1 MGHEWI
7 GDYWLPSL
15 GLPQYKEVFKVCL
28 VDARMLEYLTKK
40 DLRTAL
46 KMVDTSH
53 RNSLQYGISVL
64 KKLDY
69 NRAELERRRRAVDVR
84 TKKDV
89 LVWANDHVQEW
100 VCQIGLE
107 DHARH
112 LSKSGIHGGVIALD
126 NEVDHERLSL
136 ALQIPLSSFEVRKQ
150 VKAEFEALLKEGTTR
165 VSTEPQSHGKIV
177 RRLSKK
183 LKVGTRR
190 MPSPSSDFLPMRPSS
205 PVLFASHPLPSSF
218 SPLMEE
224 DSSRGMYSVE

>member
-1 MGHEWI
+1 
-7 GDYWLPSL
+7 
-15 GLPQYKEVFKVCL
+15 
-28 VDARMLEYLTKK
+28 MLEYLTKK

-89 LVWANDHVQEW
+89 LVWTNDHVQEW

-112 LSKSGIHGGVIALD
+112 LSEEGAGYTLES
-126 NEVDHERLSL
+126 S
-136 ALQIPLSSFEVRKQ
+136 PL
-150 VKAEFEALLKEGTTR
+150 TTR
-165 VSTEPQSHGKIV
+165 WTMKG
-177 RRLSKK
+177 
-183 LKVGTRR
+183 
-190 MPSPSSDFLPMRPSS
+190 
-205 PVLFASHPLPSSF
+205 
-218 SPLMEE
+218 
-224 DSSRGMYSVE
+224 SRWRCKYRSEVW